1 MNELPEGWEV
11 KKLGAVANYI
21 NGRAFK
27 PTEWSK
33 EGLPIIRIQNLNQQ
47 KSIYNYCNFN
57 VDKKYFVENG
67 DLLFAWSGTP
77 DTSFGAHIWKGET
90 GVLNQHIFRVV
101 INDKIILKQYYLYAL
116 NHKVKE
122 FVNKAHGTAGLAHIT
137 KKKFEDSEISLPPL
151 PVQHAIVTKIEEI
164 FSELDHGVEQLKTA
178 RQQLK
183 VYRQAVLNAAIVGEA
198 EHTIESVIESLDQGW
213 SPKCH
218 NEPSEN
224 NDEWAVIKT
233 TAVQAGYYQDAE
245 NKRLPENLEPRKQH
259 ELKKGDLL
267 ITRAGPRVRVG
278 ICCLVKKTRPRLL
291 NCDKVYRM
299 RINPGLA
306 IPEYVEMLLNSPKYS
321 KEIEKMKTGISDSG
335 VNLTQKGFLKIL
347 IPLPSL
353 PEQRRI
359 VSEIERRLSVCDQLE
374 ETIEGSL
381 KAAEV
386 LRAGV
391 LKRAFEG
398 RLVGE

>member
-1 MNELPEGWEV
+1 MNKLPEGWEI
-11 KKLGAVANYI
+11 KKLGEVCKIVY
-21 NGRAFK
+21 GK
-27 PTEWSK
+27 
-33 EGLPIIRIQNLNQQ
+33 GLPVKQLKEDGYPVFGANGIIGFNDRYLYEDSEVLISCRGAYSGKINLSPPRCYVTNNSLILKISNQ
-47 KSIYNYCNFN
+47 K
-57 VDKKYFVENG
+57 VLDKKY
-67 DLLFAWSGTP
+67 LF
-77 DTSFGAHIWKGET
+77 
-90 GVLNQHIFRVV
+90 
-101 INDKIILKQYYLYAL
+101 YAL
-116 NHKVKE
+116 HT
-122 FVNKAHGTAGLAHIT
+122 VNKSKLITGTAQPQVTINNAVELS
-137 KKKFEDSEISLPPL
+137 FPLPPL

-183 VYRQAVLNAAIVGEA
+183 VYRQAVLNSVIIGEA

-213 SPKCH
+213 SPKCY
-218 NEPSEN
+218 NEPSRN
-224 NDEWAVIKT
+224 KDEWAVIKT
-233 TAVQAGYYQDAE
+233 TAVQAGYYQEEE
-245 NKRLPENLEPRKQH
+245 NKRLPEDLAPRKQH

-278 ICCLVKKTRPRLL
+278 ICCLVKKTRPKLL

-299 RINPGLA
+299 RINPELA
-306 IPEYVEMLLNSPKYS
+306 IPEYVEMLLNSPRYS

-353 PEQRRI
+353 SEQHRI
-359 VSEIERRLSVCDQLE
+359 VSEIERRLSVCDKLE
-374 ETIEGSL
+374 ETIERSL

-398 RLVGE
+398 RLVGS